1 MLIENNKT
9 MKKTTFIKNKGF
21 AALLLLLISTAA
33 FSQEWQTDF
42 EKTKQLAATEN
53 KTIILVFA
61 GSDWCAPCMKLEKE
75 IWESEA
81 FKAYAKDHYVMYKAD
96 FPRKKK
102 NKVDSEQV
110 SRNKKLAEQYNSK
123 GYFPFVAIIDKN
135 GKVLGESGY
144 KKMTPEEYIK
154 HLNSFIN

>member
-1 MLIENNKT
+1 MLMLLTISL
-9 MKKTTFIKNKGF
+9 GVF
-21 AALLLLLISTAA
+21 A
-33 FSQEWQTDF
+33 QNWQTNL
-42 EKTKQLAATEN
+42 EKSKALAAAEN

-81 FKAYAKDHYVMYKAD
+81 FKAYAKDHYIMQKAD

-102 NKVDSEQV
+102 NQVDSDQV
-110 SRNKKLAEQYNSK
+110 KINKQLAEKYNPK

-135 GKVLGESGY
+135 GKVLGETGY
-144 KKMTPEEYIK
+144 KKMTPEEYIQ
-154 HLNSFIN
+154 HLDSFIN

>member
-1 MLIENNKT
+1 MVMLMLLTISV
-9 MKKTTFIKNKGF
+9 GAF
-21 AALLLLLISTAA
+21 A
-33 FSQEWQTDF
+33 QDWQTDF
-42 EKTKQLAATEN
+42 NKSKELAAAEN
-53 KTIILVFA
+53 KTIVLVFA

-81 FKAYAKDHYVMYKAD
+81 FKAYAKDHYIMQKAD

-102 NKVDSEQV
+102 NQVESEQV
-110 SRNKKLAEQYNSK
+110 KINKQLAEKYNPK
-123 GYFPFVAIIDKN
+123 GYFPFVAVIDKN
-135 GKVLGESGY
+135 GKVMGETGY

>member
-1 MLIENNKT
+1 
-9 MKKTTFIKNKGF
+9 MKEITSIKNKVLVGLTM
-21 AALLLLLISTAA
+21 LLVSSTVLA
-33 FSQEWQTDF
+33 QNWQTDF
-42 EKTKQLAATEN
+42 EKSKELAVSEN
-53 KTIILVFA
+53 KTIVLVFA

-81 FKAYAKDHYVMYKAD
+81 FKAYAKNNYVMHKAD

-102 NKVDSEQV
+102 NQVESEQV
-110 SRNKKLAEQYNSK
+110 KRNKQLAEKYNPK

-135 GKVLGESGY
+135 GKVLGETGY
-144 KKMTPEEYIK
+144 KKLSPNEYIK